1 VSADELRE
9 RHLAVVVWI
18 VAVRLAECRE
28 KRRPRGYDG
37 QRERREVERVVRI
50 RAISLAGRLTG
61 LGYDRARAAGCVGV
75 SVSTMSSWRR
85 RWNADRLEP
94 KPRGRPV
101 EPLCPELARRITATM
116 HLLGP
121 FEGLPVL
128 RSLFPDVPRAE
139 LEDRLRRYR
148 AEYVKKNSVL
158 VQALQWRR
166 PGAVWAMDFAEP
178 PVPVDGVYPYVLSVR
193 DLASGKSL
201 LWLPV
206 HRKDSR
212 AARDALVSLFLRY
225 GVPLVIKED
234 NDGAFRTL
242 EMRELLAACRAV
254 FLFSPPYTPEY
265 NGAAEAGIG
274 TLKTYSHHEAAR
286 HDRPGE
292 WTCDDVEAAR
302 MRANELSRPRGI
314 DGPTPNEIWGSHPRV
329 SPDERR
335 LFNERL
341 EQKRKKLVDEA
352 REEKQSELNEID
364 RAAIERR
371 AVAQAL
377 IACGFLLVRRRRIN
391 PPIKSKFRSRIK

>member
-1 VSADELRE
+1 MEC
-9 RHLAVVVWI
+9 RHRCHVAVVIWI
-18 VAVRLAECRE
+18 MAVRLAECRE

-50 RAISLAGRLTG
+50 RATELAARLSG
-61 LGYDRARAAGCVGV
+61 LGYDRARAAACVGV

-101 EPLCPELARRITATM
+101 EQIGPELARRITAM
-116 HLLGP
+116 LHLLGP

-128 RSLFPDVPRAE
+128 RSLFPGVPRAE
-139 LEDRLRRYR
+139 LENRLRLYR
-148 AEYVKKNSVL
+148 AEYVRRHHVVVHS
-158 VQALQWRR
+158 LQWKRS
-166 PGAVWAMDFAEP
+166 GAVWAMDFAEP
-178 PVPVDGVYPYVLSVR
+178 PSPIDGIYRYVLSVR

-206 HRKDSR
+206 YRKDGR
-212 AARDALVSLFLRY
+212 AAHDALVSLFLRY

-234 NDGAFRTL
+234 NDGAFRTE
-242 EMRELLAACRAV
+242 EMQRLLAACRVA

-274 TLKTYSHHEAAR
+274 TLKTYSHHEAAL
-286 HDRPGE
+286 HGRPGE

-302 MRANELSRPRGI
+302 MRANELSRPRGK
-314 DGPTPNEIWGSHPRV
+314 DGPTPDEIWREHSKV
-329 SPDERR
+329 SPHERQ

-341 EQKRKKLVDEA
+341 EQKRKRLLEETKK
-352 REEKQSELNEID
+352 EKQSELNEID

-377 IACGFLLVRRRRIN
+377 IACGFLLVRRRRIS
-391 PPIKSKFRSRIK
+391 PPIKSKFWSRIK